1 MVEWC
6 WLNGQV
12 MPLSEAKVS
21 IEDRGFL
28 FADGVYEALRVY
40 NGKPFALSE
49 HLDRLERSL
58 SGIEM
63 PLPVSK
69 VTLGSEIV
77 KLVKQSKLTDALVYL
92 QITRGPAQRNHVFPK
107 DPVPTTFFYVRPMP
121 PLGPV
126 GQDRPYV
133 LHSVAD
139 ERWNKCWI
147 KSIAL
152 LANTLAR
159 NAADKADADEAIFVE
174 NNIAREGASTNLF
187 AVIDGKLVTH
197 PLGSKILS
205 GVTRGI
211 LLSIARSIHLRIEER
226 PMTVDEAQHA
236 DEVFLSSSVREV
248 MWVGRWD
255 GLQIGEG
262 ACGTITRRL
271 HEEYRKRVDAA
282 TRGTPE

>member
-21 IEDRGFL
+21 VEDRGFL

-40 NGKPFALSE
+40 NGTPFLLQQ

-63 PLPVSK
+63 PLPVEKS
-69 VTLGSEIV
+69 LLASEIL
-77 KLVKQSKLTDALVYL
+77 KLVKRSGWSDALIYL
-92 QITRGPAQRNHVFPK
+92 QITRGPGERNHVFPK
-107 DPVPTTFFYVRPMP
+107 HPKPTTLFYVRQLALLPAID
-121 PLGPV
+121 
-126 GQDRPYV
+126 QSKPYA

-159 NAADKADADEAIFVE
+159 NAADKAGADEAVFVE
-174 NNIAREGASTNLF
+174 NSIVREGASTNLF
-187 AVIDGKLVTH
+187 AVIGGRLVTH
-197 PLGSKILS
+197 PLGPKILR
-205 GVTRGI
+205 GVTRDL
-211 LLSIARSIHLRIEER
+211 LLSILRDLGVAVVER
-226 PMTVDEAQHA
+226 PMTLDEAQHA

-248 MWVGRWD
+248 MWVSRWD
-255 GLQIGEG
+255 GLQTGERS
-262 ACGTITRRL
+262 CGPVTRRL
-271 HEEYRKRVDAA
+271 HEEYRKRVRAA
-282 TRGTPE
+282 TG